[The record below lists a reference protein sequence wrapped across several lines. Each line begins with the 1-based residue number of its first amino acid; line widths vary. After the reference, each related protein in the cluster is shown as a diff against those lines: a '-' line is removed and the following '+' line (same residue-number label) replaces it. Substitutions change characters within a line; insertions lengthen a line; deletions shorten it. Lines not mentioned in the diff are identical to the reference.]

1 MKTYCVDFEFR
12 HEPGHV
18 PRPWCVVALCCDTLE
33 VVRIWLDGQ
42 DVACPFTPP
51 YRLVAHY
58 ALAEL
63 TCIVALGW
71 AMPTEV
77 IDTLPEARTVH
88 GQCVSFGG
96 WGLLS
101 VARSFGISTMPT
113 HHKEVMR
120 ALAMGVTIPPE
131 LRVDL
136 LDYCHCDVDTLF
148 AVWSQLKPLANLK
161 LAALRGRYLMAL
173 AKVENRGIPV
183 DVELVALVRDN
194 ADAIKNETWSA
205 ARIQYPGAITE
216 TGSFSSNGWL
226 QWCTATNVP
235 WPLLPS
241 GAPCLDED
249 TFKQM
254 ADRHPEVRTM
264 AYARKLRAQ
273 SRGFTF
279 PFGNDGRMRCM
290 LSPFGSDTGRNQP
303 SNSNYI
309 FGASAWLRSIVQAPE
324 GSVLVYIDY
333 ASQEFA
339 LAAAISGDQAMMAD
353 YRSGDPYW
361 AFACRAGAVPR
372 GATKET
378 HPGIRATYKVAA
390 LAIQYGMGEQS
401 LAKRY
406 GMALSEARRL
416 VQQHKTSYPQF
427 WIWRQAVIDTVL
439 CGGSI
444 STRFGWTRKARAKDK
459 STSIANFPIQ
469 AAGAEILRIAVIA
482 LEEAGHRVVATIH
495 DAVLVEMD
503 AVGWEVELPQVQDKL
518 SRAAR
523 AIAHE
528 IEIRTDV
535 NLIMPGEHFVD
546 ARGVAFWDLVSNII
560 GRNPTKVHQQL
571 P

>member
-12 HEPGHV
+12 HDSGHV

-33 VVRIWLDGQ
+33 VVRLWLDGEN
-42 DVACPFTPP
+42 VPCPFSPP

-63 TCIVALGW
+63 TCFVALGW

-77 IDTLPEARTVH
+77 IDTLPEARTVR
-88 GQCVSFGG
+88 GQCVSSGG

-101 VARSFGISTMPT
+101 VARSFGIFTMSTE
-113 HHKEVMR
+113 HKELMR
-120 ALAMGVTIPPE
+120 ALAMDDTIPPE
-131 LRVDL
+131 RRSEL
-136 LDYCHCDVDTLF
+136 LEYCQGDVDALF
-148 AVWSQLKPLANLK
+148 AVWTQLKPLVDLP
-161 LAALRGRYLMAL
+161 LAALRGRYLMSL

-183 DVELVALVRDN
+183 DLELVTLLRDN

-216 TGSFSSNGWL
+216 KGSFSSNGWL
-226 QWCTATNVP
+226 QWCAANDIH

-254 ADRHPEVRTM
+254 ADRHPGVRTM

-279 PFGNDGRMRCM
+279 PVGDDGRMRCM

-303 SNSNYI
+303 SNSQYI
-309 FGASAWLRSIVQAPE
+309 FGASAWLRSIVQAPPNQ
-324 GSVLVYIDY
+324 VLAYIDY
-333 ASQEFA
+333 SSQEFA
-339 LAAAISGDQAMMAD
+339 LAAALSGDQAMMDD

-361 AFACRAGAVPR
+361 AFACRAGAVPD
-372 GATKET
+372 GATKAS

-401 LAKRY
+401 LAQRY

-416 VQQHKTSYPQF
+416 VQQHKTSYRQF

-439 CGGSI
+439 
-444 STRFGWTRKARAKDK
+444 FG
-459 STSIANFPIQ
+459 
-469 AAGAEILRIAVIA
+469 
-482 LEEAGHRVVATIH
+482 
-495 DAVLVEMD
+495 
-503 AVGWEVELPQVQDKL
+503 
-518 SRAAR
+518 
-523 AIAHE
+523 
-528 IEIRTDV
+528 
-535 NLIMPGEHFVD
+535 GEHLHSFRLD
-546 ARGVAFWDLVSNII
+546 TQGPSQ
-560 GRNPTKVHQQL
+560 GQVHLDRQL
-571 P
+571 PHPSGRG